1 MSQYAEYEA
10 MVKKRKDRAAEKAK
24 KDAELV
30 EKNGLIKELMDKMS
44 LTNLDVNNKAHEHK
58 EYISKQL
65 TARLQDSKKLEE
77 LGAQYKQLISEKLRL
92 AQDNNQLAVKYNDMQ
107 AKLNQVNEALKQ
119 CTSDKSS
126 MQSCDSDLLL
136 GVFDQDWDI

>member
-1 MSQYAEYEA
+1 MKQAE
-10 MVKKRKDRAAEKAK
+10 RAERAR